1 MCVLC
6 SFVLK
11 ILYENKSSSLSGKFH
26 VGTIIPILSQII
38 FLIILIVKSSL
49 ALSLGLIGALSI
61 VRFRTPIKEPEELI
75 YLFFSIAIGIGF
87 GAGQTMLTSLI
98 FVFIITTI
106 FFFSSKK
113 NTSKIIDYNLLLE
126 IPYTKDQNPQQNQAM
141 EIFKKIFQNFNIS
154 KIEVDDGI
162 KLLIVFE
169 ISSTD
174 VEKISEF
181 ENKIKSKYNNA
192 KITYFEN
199 KIYRWFHVGFK
210 TRTSYQ
216 KINFGL
222 DFTRYFYNTWST
234 NRYSISMSKTLNGN
248 ININGGIIQDEFN
261 SFTPYVGVSLG
272 I

>member
-1 MCVLC
+1 LTFSKLKDEKDVYNNDFSLFRILNYLIWQETEIKKQMSQEIAKILDLYNQENLSSGFFIVFLNYVLCVLC
-6 SFVLK
+6 AFVLK

-199 KIYRWFHVGFK
+199 KIL
-210 TRTSYQ
+210 T
-216 KINFGL
+216 
-222 DFTRYFYNTWST
+222 
-234 NRYSISMSKTLNGN
+234 
-248 ININGGIIQDEFN
+248 
-261 SFTPYVGVSLG
+261 
-272 I
+272 